1 MNPIFARIIAGAL
14 QASLVIF
21 LDRMFKR
28 VIPDPGAM
36 VGPLPRTEARK
47 PPVKED

>member
-1 MNPIFARIIAGAL
+1 MNPMLARIIAGAL
-14 QASLVIF
+14 QACLVIF

-28 VIPDPGAM
+28 VMSDPGVM
-36 VGPLPRTEARK
+36 VDPLPRTEAGK